1 MKRSSLAKDEKGVA
15 YAEFLIAF
23 PPILILFLCL
33 VQLSLMYVGKLA
45 VRHSANRAAR
55 AAVVVI
61 PDDPQYYDGE
71 EANEVDFQDSGSS
84 TPSDS
89 FFGAGLATGGGSP
102 RIRAIRSAAY
112 IPLTPL
118 APSIETVMEDESVR
132 SAFDRGLLDAVAG
145 AFIYNRGATAVTFPP
160 EPRSGDASLELFEP
174 HGIITTR
181 VTYFFNCGV
190 PIVNRFMCEDA
201 LSLLLSGAGG
211 FADAVVGSV
220 TDADTRDR
228 LTGLLDTFDDIFSG
242 DSAVADGMREM
253 GYAEAP
259 WLLTPW
265 ALAGG
270 RFAILRAEAVL
281 PNQGAEFEYE

>member
-1 MKRSSLAKDEKGVA
+1 MRSTTLVKDEKGVA

-23 PPILILFLCL
+23 PPILVLFLCL

-61 PDDPQYYDGE
+61 PDDPQYYEDE
-71 EANEVDFQDSGSS
+71 HPYEVDYQDSGTS

-89 FFGAGLATGGGSP
+89 FFGAGLAMGNGSP

-112 IPLTPL
+112 TPLTPL
-118 APSIETVMEDESVR
+118 APSIESVMDDESVR
-132 SAFDRGLLDAVAG
+132 SAFDRGVIDALAG
-145 AFIYNRGATAVTFPP
+145 AFVYNRGATAVTFPP
-160 EPRSGDASLELFEP
+160 EPASNSAPLETFETRQLL
-174 HGIITTR
+174 TTR
-181 VTYFFNCGV
+181 VTYFFHYGV
-190 PIVNRFMCEDA
+190 PIVNRFMCEGA
-201 LSLLLSGAGG
+201 LELLLSSAGG

-220 TDADTRDR
+220 TDADTRDE
-228 LTGLLDTFDDIFSG
+228 LSGILDTVHDYFGAGSEI
-242 DSAVADGMREM
+242 ADGMREM

-265 ALAGG
+265 ALSGG
-270 RFAILRAEAVL
+270 RFVLLRSEAVM
-281 PNQGAEFEYE
+281 PIQGAGYDYE

>member
-1 MKRSSLAKDEKGVA
+1 MTTKSLMKDQKGVA

-23 PPILILFLCL
+23 PPILVLFLCL

-71 EANEVDFQDSGSS
+71 EVNRVDYHDSGTS

-89 FFGAGLATGGGSP
+89 FFGAGAAMGGGSP

-118 APSIETVMEDESVR
+118 APSVEAMLEDESVR
-132 SAFDRGLLDAVAG
+132 SAFDRGVLDAIAG
-145 AFIYNRGATAVTFPP
+145 AFVYNRGATAVSFPQEPGSQTFR
-160 EPRSGDASLELFEP
+160 ESFEQNEL
-174 HGIITTR
+174 ITTR

-190 PIVNRFMCEDA
+190 PIVNRFMCDGA
-201 LSLLLSGAGG
+201 LDLLLAAPS
-211 FADAVVGSV
+211 AVVEGVLGSV
-220 TDADTRDR
+220 TGEAR
-228 LTGLLDTFDDIFSG
+228 DDIIETGFDWYRDLFEG
-242 DSAVADGMREM
+242 REAIQNGIEEM
-253 GYAEAP
+253 QFAEAP
-259 WLLTPW
+259 WLITPW
-265 ALAGG
+265 AVTGG
-270 RFAILRAEAVL
+270 RFAILRAEAVF
-281 PNQGAEFEYE
+281 PNQGAGFEYE